1 MNPLNPSIYQINTRV
16 WLRSLSAKYGHQIT
30 LANVPPE
37 ELERIAML
45 GFDWIWLLG
54 VWRTSDFGRQIALED
69 PELRQV
75 YQEALPDF
83 SPDDVC
89 SSPFANTGYVVS
101 MDLGGEHGLA
111 LLREKL
117 KSRAM
122 QLLLDFIPNHTARD
136 HPWLTLHP
144 DYYISGSEEQLRSQP
159 YNFGRMQDGDK
170 IFAFGRDPFF
180 KGWSDTFQLNY
191 GNPGLQA
198 AMREELIKIAG
209 FCDGVRCDMAMLVL
223 PDVFKNTWGIEMQPF
238 WIPAIQEVRAG
249 NPGFKFIAEVYWDL
263 EWSLQEQ
270 GFDYTYDKRLY
281 DRLMAQE
288 ARPVREHLLADLDF
302 QSKSVR
308 FLENHDERRAAEVF
322 PPQVLQAAAV
332 ITYLIPGMRFFH
344 QGQLVGSRTHIPMQ
358 LCRTA
363 EEHPDPK
370 IWAFYARLLE
380 VIRSPILRSGNWQLL
395 ECQPAWQSNWT
406 WDSFV
411 AFSWMKEGQGR
422 ILVVVNYSSYQS
434 QCYVR
439 FPWGGLNGMQVR
451 LEDLLDESH
460 YLRSGDD
467 LDQYGLYLDMPAW
480 SVHVFEITFE

>member
-1 MNPLNPSIYQINTRV
+1 
-16 WLRSLSAKYGHQIT
+16 
-30 LANVPPE
+30 
-37 ELERIAML
+37 
-45 GFDWIWLLG
+45 
-54 VWRTSDFGRQIALED
+54 
-69 PELRQV
+69 
-75 YQEALPDF
+75 
-83 SPDDVC
+83 
-89 SSPFANTGYVVS
+89 
-101 MDLGGEHGLA
+101 
-111 LLREKL
+111 
-117 KSRAM
+117 
-122 QLLLDFIPNHTARD
+122 
-136 HPWLTLHP
+136 
-144 DYYISGSEEQLRSQP
+144 
-159 YNFGRMQDGDK
+159 
-170 IFAFGRDPFF
+170 
-180 KGWSDTFQLNY
+180 
-191 GNPGLQA
+191 
-198 AMREELIKIAG
+198 
-209 FCDGVRCDMAMLVL
+209 MAMLVL

-238 WIPAIQEVRAG
+238 WIPTIQEIRAV

-302 QSKSVR
+302 QLKSVR

-380 VIRSPILRSGNWQLL
+380 IIRSPILRSGNWQLL

-411 AFSWMKEGQGR
+411 AFSWMEEGQGR
-422 ILVVVNYSSYQS
+422 ILVVVNYSSHQS

-439 FPWGGLNGMQVR
+439 FPRGGLTGMQIR
-451 LEDLLDESH
+451 LEDLLDESY
-460 YLRSGDD
+460 YLHSGDD
-467 LDQYGLYLDMPAW
+467 LDQFGLYLDMPAW